1 MKEFPAR
8 QKIRV
13 LLADDHPT
21 VLLGL
26 KAYLSAQG
34 TIEVVGEAVSGREAV
49 ELCRT
54 LLPDVAILDIG
65 MPDMNG
71 IEAAS
76 AIGKDF
82 PDTKVIILS
91 MHDEKEYIRQFL
103 RCGASAYILKKSPP
117 DELLRAIESVMTSG
131 AYFSPQIADFLLK
144 EHRTPVSVK
153 PEPSLTRR
161 EEEVLRLVAKGK
173 SSKQIADVMGISERT
188 VSTYRQMLME
198 KLGIRGVAELT
209 QYALSRKLI

>member
-1 MKEFPAR
+1 MEEFPPR

-26 KAYLSAQG
+26 RAYLSAQR
-34 TIEVVGEAVSGREAV
+34 TIEVVGEAGSGREAV

-76 AIGKDF
+76 AIGKEF

-91 MHDEKEYIRQFL
+91 MHDEKEYVRQFL
-103 RCGASAYILKKSPP
+103 RCGASAYVLKKSPP
-117 DELLRAIESVMTSG
+117 GELLHAIESVVKSG
-131 AYFSPQIADFLLK
+131 AYFSPQIADMLLK
-144 EHRTPVSVK
+144 EHRTPVAVK
-153 PEPSLTRR
+153 PEPSLTGR
-161 EEEVLRLVAKGK
+161 EEEVLKLVAKGK
-173 SSKQIADVMGISERT
+173 STKQIADMLRISERT
-188 VSTYRQMLME
+188 VSTYRQLLMD
-198 KLGIRGVAELT
+198 KLGIHGVAELT